1 MIEGLVIRPEREHDF
16 DEIRSIVKTAFAGA
30 EHSDGDEHN
39 LIGRLRCS
47 DEYIP
52 EHSFIAEING
62 KIVGYAM
69 FSLIN
74 IGIARAIALAPLA
87 VLPGFQGLGIGREL
101 IETGHR
107 KAKEGD
113 YWCSVVLG
121 APEYY
126 SKSGYL
132 PALPFGIIAPFDIPS
147 QFYMVFPLKS
157 EVPGGVV
164 RYSRAFRLC

>member
-1 MIEGLVIRPEREHDF
+1 MIERLVIRPEREYDF

-39 LIGRLRCS
+39 LIDRLRCS

-52 EHSFIAEING
+52 ELSLIAEVNG

-74 IGIARAIALAPLA
+74 IGIARAVALTPLA
-87 VLPGFQGLGIGREL
+87 VLPGFQSLGIGREL
-101 IETGHR
+101 IEAGHR
-107 KAKEGD
+107 KAKED

-132 PALPFGIIAPFDIPS
+132 PALPFGIMAPFDIPS
-147 QFYMVFPLKS
+147 EFYMVFPLKS
-157 EVPGGVV
+157 EVPSGVV